1 MTRHL
6 VRGLRLPLTA
16 EIEAPPGGVANP
28 CAALRFIDGRSAPL
42 PRIMEAVTMITRQ
55 VNSSPCDGTHNEDC
69 SLSLAKTYL
78 LLLRET

>member
-28 CAALRFIDGRSAPL
+28 CAALRSLMAERPL